1 MGGGWFFFIQFFFE
15 PSAPPPSLGRRRQDR
30 VGPGRRLARRARPA
44 QRPPKGIQR
53 VKRGGFSLSCVCV
66 CAAPAAL
73 SFFFFVAVSCFPRAS
88 SDSLPNSD
96 SSSFFYTPF
105 CEPKEKKHVGCRRR
119 SMTAPRR
126 LFFFLLPAVASFD
139 APQPPSCFFGRWIAG
154 SSFSCFSLSLSV
166 FSLFGGWFLYFKKLT
181 LRLPPPPSSLIFI
194 LQTHRHFYKHP
205 DEKPKTTTVP
215 AALHHQQR
223 GRRRAGG
230 GVNLET
236 GGCVVVVFFSSPPP
250 QKKVIGVRCLL

>member
-1 MGGGWFFFIQFFFE
+1 M
-15 PSAPPPSLGRRRQDR
+15 
-30 VGPGRRLARRARPA
+30 
-44 QRPPKGIQR
+44 
-53 VKRGGFSLSCVCV
+53 KRGGFSLSCVCV

-181 LRLPPPPSSLIFI
+181 LRLPPPFFPHII